1 MIPCRCCGVIQ
12 VGLRAELRRC
22 VLCDSCDRRHG
33 LEREALVM
41 ALFAVGRLNMWEAIG
56 QLAIDDAHHAGMLM
70 FRGTRDSADL
80 WVPRPVPRWAV
91 VIGRALARQEQPA
104 AGDVVAAMMQRY
116 VPGPASA
123 LPELRAELTAALQAF
138 DPDVLGVEVTCER
151 DVLDPGHMLINI
163 LHRTA
168 AGPEVEIPTDI
179 GRRPRGQA

>member
-1 MIPCRCCGVIQ
+1 VIQ

-41 ALFAVGRLNMWEAIG
+41 ALFGVGRLTMWEAIG
-56 QLAIDDAHHAGMLM
+56 QLVIDDAHHTGMLTL
-70 FRGTRDSADL
+70 RGTRDAADL
-80 WVPRPVPRWAV
+80 WIPRPVPRWAV
-91 VIGRALARQEQPA
+91 VIGRAIARQEQPA
-104 AGDVVAAMMQRY
+104 AGDVVAAVMQRY

-138 DPDVLGVEVTCER
+138 DPDVLGVEVTCEQ
-151 DVLDPGHMLINI
+151 DMLDPGHMLINI

-168 AGPEVEIPTDI
+168 AGPVVTLVPEVEIPTDI